1 MNNDKDILKRI
12 SGLLKENKSLKDQ
25 IQILSDRNNRL
36 DAELCQLKDKV
47 PNEDTSNNEYKRFN
61 MVTLLFIEFYGFSTI
76 TKNEHSQVLI
86 DELDQIF
93 YQFGEISKK
102 YNIIKSKTIGDSYLC
117 AGGVPIKNSTN
128 SLDVVLAAIEMK
140 QYVDKLK
147 QKYELQ
153 DKPFWSYKIGI
164 HSGQVSTI
172 VSGKNKKMYTLK
184 GDSVDIV
191 SRVKS
196 IAFKGEIAIS
206 AMTYELVKEYFT
218 CSYKGVLPIKYMKNY
233 GIYTVKKIKKAFSE
247 KREGLVPNQVFIT
260 RYKLRQF
267 ADLQEIILDKLEDE
281 LPKHLFYHNTKHTI
295 DVLSQVELI
304 GIIEGISDYDLLLLK
319 TAALFH
325 DIGQIK
331 QSAGHEEIGCEYLS
345 EYLPQYYYSKN
356 EITEISK
363 LIMATQLPPNPSTL
377 LEKIMC
383 DADLDYLGRS
393 DFIPVSD
400 TLFKELSAQN
410 IITDINEW
418 NKLQVKFLETH
429 HYFTDSANKLRE
441 VNKQEQVKRL
451 KSLIKK

>member
-1 MNNDKDILKRI
+1 MGENKKTIKALKD
-12 SGLLKENKSLKDQ
+12 LLKENKSLKEQ
-25 IQILSDRNNRL
+25 NTILSDKNNQL
-36 DAELCQLKDKV
+36 DDELYLLKNNTPVDK
-47 PNEDTSNNEYKRFN
+47 TSNNEVIRFK

-76 TKNEHSQVLI
+76 TKDENSQLLI
-86 DELDQIF
+86 DELDKIF
-93 YQFGEISKK
+93 YKFGEISKK

-128 SLDVVLAAIEMK
+128 SVDVVLAAIEMK
-140 QYVDKLK
+140 QFVDDL
-147 QKYELQ
+147 QEKYKKK
-153 DKPFWSYKIGI
+153 DKAFWSYKIGI
-164 HSGQVSTI
+164 HSGQVSTTI
-172 VSGKNKKMYTLK
+172 IGKNKKIYSFK

-196 IAFKGEIAIS
+196 IAYKGEIAIS

-218 CSYKGVLPIKYMKNY
+218 CSHKGTLPIKYKKNY
-233 GIYTVKKIKKAFSE
+233 GVYTVKKIKKAYSE
-247 KREGLVPNQVFIT
+247 NRLGLSPNQVFKT
-260 RYKLRQF
+260 KYKLRQF
-267 ADLQEIILDKLEDE
+267 ADLQEIILDKLEEE
-281 LPKHLFYHNTKHTI
+281 LPKNLYYHNAKHTI

-304 GIIEGISDYDLLLLK
+304 GIIEGVSDHDLLLLK

-331 QSAGHEEIGCEYLS
+331 QSAGHENIGCEYTK
-345 EYLPQYYYSKN
+345 EWLPKYNYSD
-356 EITEISK
+356 EEISEINK
-363 LIMATQLPPNPSTL
+363 LIMATQLPPNPESL

-418 NKLQVKFLETH
+418 NKLQVKFLEIH
-429 HYFTDSANKLRE
+429 HYFTDSANKLRD
-441 VNKQEQVKRL
+441 VNKQEQIKRL
-451 KSLIKK
+451 KSLIK